1 MQTKIFSVK
10 GGLSFPVYERL
21 YGFQDKGI
29 SLGGAQDQLSF
40 RVAYQ
45 LFNQPL
51 DFQAIE
57 MIYPAKITAEEDLLF
72 ILCGATYENTSMGG
86 KQIVY
91 NQIQSF
97 KKGDT
102 LEFSG
107 IKTGF
112 RTLIFA
118 IAQTSNQIVDIGK
131 KRSKEIEQFIDSN
144 YKNNYIRVIKG
155 PEFDILE
162 DNGFFEQV
170 WTISPNSS
178 QMGISL
184 DGNALPIK
192 KVEMISQPVVDGTIQ
207 LSPGG
212 PIVLMRHRQTVGGYP
227 RVTIVVEPDINK
239 LAQFVP
245 KAHLRFKLVSFDEA
259 IELNSKFNTLFT
271 KNLFS

>member
-57 MIYPAKITAEEDLLF
+57 MIYPAKITAEEDMLF
-72 ILCGATYENTSMGG
+72 ILCGATYENTSVNS
-86 KQIVY
+86 KQVVY
-91 NQIQSF
+91 NQIQYL

-107 IKTGF
+107 TKVGF
-112 RTLIFA
+112 RTLVFA
-118 IAQTSNQIVDIGK
+118 IVQTPDQINIGK

-144 YKNNYIRVIKG
+144 YKNNYIRIVKG

-178 QMGISL
+178 QMGLSL
-184 DGNALPIK
+184 DGNALIAK

-207 LSPGG
+207 LSPSG
-212 PIVLMRHRQTVGGYP
+212 PIILMRHRQTVGGYP
-227 RVTIVVEPDINK
+227 RVATVVEPDINK
-239 LAQFVP
+239 LAQFAP
-245 KAHLRFKLVSFDEA
+245 KSRLRFKLVSFDEA
-259 IELNSKFNTLFT
+259 IELYSKFNRLFV
-271 KNLFS
+271 